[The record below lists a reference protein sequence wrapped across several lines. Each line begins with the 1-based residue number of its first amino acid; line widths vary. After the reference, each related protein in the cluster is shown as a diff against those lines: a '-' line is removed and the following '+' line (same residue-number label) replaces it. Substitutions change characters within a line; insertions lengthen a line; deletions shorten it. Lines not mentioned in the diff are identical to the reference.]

1 MCGIIGYSG
10 GKKALPVLMRGLKLL
25 EYRGY
30 DSSGV
35 TLGGAGRLRTYKK
48 AGKLSEL
55 EAVIPAEAKETAGIG
70 HTRWATHGGPTDA
83 NAHPHLG
90 SRGKVAVAHNGI
102 IDNHAALRRE
112 LEAGGAKFASETDTE
127 VVAQLIEAELASR
140 PAAAGAGGKEAA
152 GREAAVGAVL
162 AALARLQGTF
172 GLAILFADQPGLV
185 IGARNGSPL
194 VVGLGDGECFLAS
207 DPAAFGGA
215 AREAVF
221 LRDGEMAVIGA
232 GTWETRDFGGA
243 RLEREAERLDA
254 AAHPGELGES
264 PDWLLK
270 EILEEPEAAARAL
283 GNGGRL
289 LADLGTAK
297 LGGLGM
303 EGRELLA
310 LERVVLFGMGS
321 GLHAAM
327 IGARLL
333 EDWARLPAQALDAS
347 ELRSSNPIVDAKT
360 LYVAVSQSGETAD
373 TIGAAREILTKGGR
387 VVGVINAVG
396 SSLARLCGEGV
407 YVHAGAEVS
416 VATTKAFV
424 NQALVLA
431 LLALLLGRMR
441 SLSLSRGR
449 RIVADLEAF
458 PGLVSK
464 ALALVP
470 DIARIAQRVSG
481 EKSAFV
487 VGRGPFLPAAL
498 ECALKL
504 KELSYVHAEGLA
516 AGSLKHG
523 PLALVSDG
531 TPVYVLAFSGDGYD
545 KAMIAASEVRAR
557 GGFVVLV
564 TDRDDPDAK
573 FDERLLLPSCGGEGA
588 GGELAPILAV
598 LPFQLLGRELA
609 LLLGR
614 DVDRP
619 RNLAKSVTTE

>member
-1 MCGIIGYSG
+1 MCGIIGYTGS
-10 GKKALPVLMRGLKLL
+10 KKAMPVLMRGLKLL

-30 DSSGV
+30 DSSGIS
-35 TLGGAGRLRTYKK
+35 LGSKGALKTYKK
-48 AGKLSEL
+48 AGKLAEL
-55 EAVIPAEAKETAGIG
+55 ESILPGSSRETAGIG
-70 HTRWATHGGPTDA
+70 HTRWATHGGPTDL
-83 NAHPHLG
+83 NAHPHVG
-90 SRGKVAVAHNGI
+90 SSGRVSIAHNGI

-112 LEAGGAKFASETDTE
+112 LEAEGVAFASETDSE
-127 VVAQLIEAELASR
+127 VIAQLIEYELRNRAD
-140 PAAAGAGGKEAA
+140 AGP
-152 GREAAVGAVL
+152 EAAVV

-172 GLAILFADQPGLV
+172 GLAILFAAYPGLV
-185 IGARNGSPL
+185 VGARNGSPL
-194 VVGLGDGECFLAS
+194 VLGIGEGECFLAS

-215 AREAVF
+215 ARQAVF
-221 LRDGEMAVIGA
+221 LRDGEIAVLRPGA
-232 GTWETRDFGGA
+232 WETRDFRG
-243 RLEREAERLDA
+243 ERVQNEAQSLDA

-270 EILEEPEAAARAL
+270 EILEEPDAAARAL

-289 LADLGTAK
+289 LKDLGTAK

-303 EGRELLA
+303 EPRELLG

-333 EDWARLPAQALDAS
+333 EDWARMPSAALDAS
-347 ELRSSNPIVDAKT
+347 ELRSSNPIVDART

-396 SSLARLCGEGV
+396 STLARLCGGGI

-449 RIVADLEAF
+449 QLALALEAF
-458 PGLVSK
+458 PGLAAK
-464 ALALVP
+464 ALDIVP
-470 DIARIAQRVSG
+470 DIFRIAQRVRG
-481 EKSAFV
+481 QASAFV
-487 VGRGPFLPAAL
+487 VGRGPFYPAAL
-498 ECALKL
+498 EGALKL
-504 KELSYVHAEGLA
+504 KELSYIHAEGLA

-523 PLALVSDG
+523 PLALVSEG
-531 TPVYVLAFSGDGYD
+531 TPVYVLAFAGEAYERTLV
-545 KAMIAASEVRAR
+545 AASEVRAR
-557 GGFVVLV
+557 GGLVVLV
-564 TDRDDPDAK
+564 TDRDDSQARCA
-573 FDERLLLPSCGGEGA
+573 ERILLPACGAEG
-588 GGELAPILAV
+588 LAPILAV

>member
-1 MCGIIGYSG
+1 MCGIIGYTGPKS
-10 GKKALPVLMRGLKLL
+10 AMPVLLRGLKLL

-30 DSSGV
+30 DSSGIS
-35 TLGGAGRLRTYKK
+35 LGTKGRLRTYKK
-48 AGKLSEL
+48 AGKLAEL
-55 EAVIPAEAKETAGIG
+55 EAVLPASSRETAGIG
-70 HTRWATHGGPTDA
+70 HTRWATHGRPTDL

-90 SRGKVAVAHNGI
+90 SQGRVAIVHNGI
-102 IDNHAALRRE
+102 IDNHAALQRE
-112 LEAGGAKFASETDTE
+112 LEAEGVVFVSETDSE
-127 VVAQLIEAELASR
+127 VIAQLVESELAAH
-140 PAAAGAGGKEAA
+140 PDAGP
-152 GREAAVGAVL
+152 EAAVL
-162 AALARLQGTF
+162 SALARLQGTF
-172 GLAILFADQPGLV
+172 GLAMLFADYPGLV
-185 IGARNGSPL
+185 VGARNGSPL
-194 VVGLGDGECFLAS
+194 VLGIGEGECFLAS
-207 DPAAFGGA
+207 DPAAFGGT

-221 LRDGEMAVIGA
+221 LRDGEIAVLRPGA
-232 GTWETRDFGGA
+232 WETRDFRGA
-243 RLEREAERLDA
+243 RVESEARPLDA

-289 LADLGTAK
+289 LEDLGTAK

-303 EGRELLA
+303 APRELLG
-310 LERVVLFGMGS
+310 LERVVFFGMGS

-327 IGARLL
+327 IGARLV
-333 EDWARLPAQALDAS
+333 EDWARMPATALDAS
-347 ELRSSNPIVDAKT
+347 ELRSSNPIVDARA

-396 SSLARLCGEGV
+396 STLARLCGGGV

-449 RIVADLEAF
+449 QIVEALEAF
-458 PGLVSK
+458 PGK
-464 ALALVP
+464 IAEALRLVP
-470 DIARIAQRVSG
+470 DLARIAQRVR
-481 EKSAFV
+481 EEPSAFV
-487 VGRGPFLPAAL
+487 VGRGPLYPAAL
-498 ECALKL
+498 EGALKL

-523 PLALVSDG
+523 PLALVAEG
-531 TPVYVLAFSGDGYD
+531 TPVYVLAFTGDSYGRTLV
-545 KAMIAASEVRAR
+545 AASEVRAR
-557 GGFVVLV
+557 GGLIVLV
-564 TDRDDPDAK
+564 TDVEDPGAR
-573 FDERLLLPSCGGEGA
+573 FAERILLPSCGPDGIGTA
-588 GGELAPILAV
+588 IAPILAV
-598 LPFQLLGRELA
+598 LPFQILGRELA

>member
-1 MCGIIGYSG
+1 MCGIIGYTGS
-10 GKKALPVLMRGLKLL
+10 KKAMPVLLRGLKLL

-30 DSSGV
+30 DSSGLS
-35 TLGGAGRLRTYKK
+35 LGSQGKLRTFKR
-48 AGKLSEL
+48 AGKLAEL
-55 EAVIPAEAKETAGIG
+55 EAVLPASAKETAGIG
-70 HTRWATHGGPTDA
+70 HTRWATHGRPTDL

-90 SRGKVAVAHNGI
+90 SRGRVSIVHNGI
-102 IDNHAALRRE
+102 IDNHIALRSE
-112 LEAGGAKFASETDTE
+112 LEAEGIAFASETDSE
-127 VVAQLIEAELASR
+127 VIAQLVESALSKDPEAG
-140 PAAAGAGGKEAA
+140 P
-152 GREAAVGAVL
+152 EAAVVS
-162 AALARLQGTF
+162 ALGRLQGTF
-172 GLAILFADQPGLV
+172 GLAILFADYPGLV
-185 IGARNGSPL
+185 LGARNGSPL
-194 VVGLGDGECFLAS
+194 VVGVGEGECFLAS

-221 LRDGEMAVIGA
+221 LRDGEIAVLKN
-232 GTWETRDFGGA
+232 GTWDTRDFHGA
-243 RLEREAERLDA
+243 PVEKEAELLESS
-254 AAHPGELGES
+254 AHPGELGDR

-289 LADLGTAK
+289 LMDLGTAK
-297 LGGLGM
+297 LGGLGL
-303 EGRELLA
+303 EPRELLGFERA
-310 LERVVLFGMGS
+310 LLFGMGS

-333 EDWARLPAQALDAS
+333 EDWARMPSAALDAS

-360 LYVAVSQSGETAD
+360 LYIAVSQSGETAD
-373 TIGAAREILTKGGR
+373 TIGAARELLNRGGR

-396 SSLARLCGEGV
+396 SSLARLCGSGV

-441 SLSLSRGR
+441 SLSIPRGR
-449 RIVADLEAF
+449 QIALALEAF
-458 PGLVSK
+458 PAHAAQ
-464 ALALVP
+464 ALALMP
-470 DIARIAQRVSG
+470 ELARIAQRVKG
-481 EKSAFV
+481 EASAFV
-487 VGRGPFLPAAL
+487 VGRGALLPAAL
-498 ECALKL
+498 EGALKL
-504 KELSYVHAEGLA
+504 KELSYIHAEGLA

-523 PLALVSDG
+523 PLALVGEG
-531 TPVYVLAFSGDGYD
+531 TPVYVLAFAGEAYERSLV
-545 KAMIAASEVRAR
+545 AASEARSR
-557 GGFVVLV
+557 GGLIVLV
-564 TDRDDPDAK
+564 TDLDDPK
-573 FDERLLLPSCGGEGA
+573 VPFDERILLPFAGA
-588 GGELAPILAV
+588 EGELAPILAV